1 MYQCPISFFTKNII
15 FNQDKSAWAVYK
27 LSGFDY
33 DFLDDDAKIK
43 ILRKTARF
51 LSGILSEAQIL
62 MLPIEQDIQ
71 GQFESLRHHL
81 DKKDPLYEGALFHL
95 NETEKYLAKSTRN
108 QGDANDYSSYIVVKL
123 SDSGE
128 YELLSD
134 LKQGFQY
141 FIKDPVNAI
150 NTFMALDTRDILE
163 TRLTHCADMA
173 DKWFYS
179 QNKKLQL
186 VPVDGLELQ
195 WLIRRGSFRGISG
208 NHLFYADR
216 DKHIWNPV
224 ADQDETQNG
233 EKILHP
239 YSKDIVSLFSGSI
252 HQEKDI

>member
-43 ILRKTARF
+43 ILHKTARF

-179 QNKKLQL
+179 QNK
-186 VPVDGLELQ
+186 
-195 WLIRRGSFRGISG
+195 
-208 NHLFYADR
+208 N
-216 DKHIWNPV
+216 
-224 ADQDETQNG
+224 
-233 EKILHP
+233 
-239 YSKDIVSLFSGSI
+239 YSSCR
-252 HQEKDI
+252 

>member
-43 ILRKTARF
+43 ILRQNGTFPQRNPVRSTDTYAAHRT
-51 LSGILSEAQIL
+51 GYT
-62 MLPIEQDIQ
+62 

-179 QNKKLQL
+179 QNKKTTARA
-186 VPVDGLELQ
+186 GR
-195 WLIRRGSFRGISG
+195 WSG
-208 NHLFYADR
+208 VT
-216 DKHIWNPV
+216 V
-224 ADQDETQNG
+224 ADPAG
-233 EKILHP
+233 EFPGNIRKSFILC
-239 YSKDIVSLFSGSI
+239 G
-252 HQEKDI
+252 QG

>member
-43 ILRKTARF
+43 ILHKTARF

-128 YELLSD
+128 YELFSD

-141 FIKDPVNAI
+141 LIKDPVNAI
-150 NTFMALDTRDILE
+150 NTFMALDTRDICLLY
-163 TRLTHCADMA
+163 TSPSPRD
-173 DKWFYS
+173 
-179 QNKKLQL
+179 
-186 VPVDGLELQ
+186 
-195 WLIRRGSFRGISG
+195 RG
-208 NHLFYADR
+208 
-216 DKHIWNPV
+216 
-224 ADQDETQNG
+224 
-233 EKILHP
+233 
-239 YSKDIVSLFSGSI
+239 
-252 HQEKDI
+252 